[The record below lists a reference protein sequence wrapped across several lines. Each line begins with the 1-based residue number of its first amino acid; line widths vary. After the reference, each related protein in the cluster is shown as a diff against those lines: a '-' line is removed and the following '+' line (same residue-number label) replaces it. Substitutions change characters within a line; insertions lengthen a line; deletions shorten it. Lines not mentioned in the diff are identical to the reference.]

1 MSKDKDKIAV
11 GITVIAGFEVF
22 FGIAGVCMLVSA
34 VLDILNLPVPSGL
47 ITEVTISRIRES
59 GISGFTLLLWS
70 LVYLSV
76 FATSI
81 GMFVKK
87 EWARRATLCLIPV
100 ATAMSFPFF
109 FPNYLITAEKLRILF
124 ELSKAIGAEK
134 ILVSHLL
141 EVITPW
147 WIFVIFFIGVWVL
160 FQKYLSDT
168 SVKKNFD

>member
-1 MSKDKDKIAV
+1 MSKDKGKIAV
-11 GITVIAGFEVF
+11 GIIAIAGFEVF

-34 VLDILNLPVPSGL
+34 TLDILNLPVPSGL
-47 ITEVTISRIRES
+47 ITEVTISRIRAS
-59 GISGFTLLLWS
+59 GLAGFTLLLWS
-70 LVYLSV
+70 LVYLFV

-87 EWARRATLCLIPV
+87 EWARQATLFVIPV

-109 FPNYLITAEKLRILF
+109 FPSYLITAEKLRILF
-124 ELSKAIGAEK
+124 GLSRAIGAEK
-134 ILVSHLL
+134 IFASHLL

-160 FQKYLSDT
+160 FKKYLSDA